1 MPLLGRALAL
11 LLSVVLVVGGTI
23 VTIGV
28 RRVRRTYDVPYPPIT
43 RALDPA
49 EVARGGRLFR
59 TACLGCHAGPEGE
72 RPLGARVEGAPSFLG
87 EIWAPDLTRGAEAGI
102 EGWSDGELARLL
114 RNGVGRDGHYAAA
127 MPRFGRLADPEVA
140 AIIGFLR
147 SPDPLVAAAAGPA
160 AGVPRSRLS
169 LVGLL
174 VLAYSAGVDPEGEPR
189 LPAPARA
196 PTADYGRYLAGAVYA
211 CVDCHTEGYAPTR
224 EKLRAPNLLGGG
236 LDLRNPRSEPI
247 YSANLTRD
255 PETGLPDLDAP
266 GLARILTTGIGARGL
281 PLRSPMPVF
290 RFIDLDDPE
299 HLDVR
304 ALLAFLRSVPPL
316 HRQSPGPAR
325 VPPPADAPA
334 DRLFA
339 ELGCAGCH
347 GQGAPGAADLR
358 RVARGTTL
366 EAIADEI
373 RHPEW
378 RRPSSQMPTY
388 AAILDADGARRLA
401 AWIQASFAGGAGG
414 VAAGQGDAR

>member
-1 MPLLGRALAL
+1 MPILGRALAL

-43 RALDPA
+43 RALDPG

-59 TACLGCHAGPEGE
+59 TTCLGCHAGPEGE
-72 RPLGARVEGAPSFLG
+72 RPLGAKVEGAPSFLG
-87 EIWAPDLTRGAEAGI
+87 EIWAPNLTRSAEAGI
-102 EGWSDGELARLL
+102 GGWSDGELARLL

-147 SPDPLVAAAAGPA
+147 SPDPLVAPAPA

-169 LVGLL
+169 LAGLL

-196 PTADYGRYLAGAVYA
+196 PTAAYGRYLAAAVYA
-211 CVDCHTEGYAPTR
+211 CVDCHTEGYAPTD
-224 EKLRAPNLLGGG
+224 EKLRSPNLLGGG

-255 PETGLPDLDAP
+255 PETGVPDLDAP
-266 GLARILTTGIGARGL
+266 TLARILTTGIGARGL

-316 HRQSPGPAR
+316 HRQSPGPR
-325 VPPPADAPA
+325 REPPRADAPA
-334 DRLFA
+334 ERLFTD
-339 ELGCAGCH
+339 LGCAGCH
-347 GQGAPGAADLR
+347 AEGAPGGADLTR
-358 RVARGTTL
+358 AARGATL
-366 EAIADEI
+366 EAIAEEI
-373 RHPEW
+373 RHPES
-378 RRPSSQMPTY
+378 RRSSSQMPTY

-401 AWIQASFAGGAGG
+401 TWIRASFAAGAA
-414 VAAGQGDAR
+414 AAGRGDAR